1 MGNIFLEWDYEKIE
15 YAVIGVIIHSFVWI
29 FVRIS
34 PLIFIISIV
43 GACLTRKKE

>member
-1 MGNIFLEWDYEKIE
+1 MGNIFLDWYYEKIE

-43 GACLTRKKE
+43 GVCLTRKKE